1 MKSLSFAIS
10 LLSIGVTGSV
20 PPSGTLG
27 AVTSALEGQQL
38 RFDDVV
44 RNLRNPDPKAREA
57 AIRLLR
63 DARYPE
69 AVAPMAPLVLDP
81 LDDIQLEAIDA
92 ELSFFLPDEDVKSR
106 KMIGHVI
113 EQRKSAVAMAAF
125 DLGPLVVW
133 PRSAPSELVS
143 SLLQAVDDENAKV
156 RLEAIYAVGI
166 VALPPLTALDKDQTQ
181 RLIKALDHFDPAVR
195 AAAARVIGRLKLA
208 EAADSLIK
216 AVNDSQPDVRYS
228 SMRALGA
235 IRDARA
241 VQALTE
247 QFAFYRKGEGAWSAL
262 DALAHIGAAPSVPL
276 FKEHLDDKDPYVR
289 RAAVEGLGRA
299 GDTSSLDALEKIVG
313 TDESAMV
320 RMAAAFALQKLGRNY
335 VGRIADLMTSPKVVD
350 QGVDYLVELGPS
362 IAVSLVPRLQEPDAE
377 VREAIADVL
386 GAIGGPDT
394 VPALQAAAARDP
406 KGAAG
411 AAAKRAV
418 ARLRAREP

>member
-1 MKSLSFAIS
+1 MPTMKRVYLATALLAIMPAAFA
-10 LLSIGVTGSV
+10 
-20 PPSGTLG
+20 
-27 AVTSALEGQQL
+27 QQL

-69 AVAPMAPLVLDP
+69 AIGPMAALVLDP
-81 LDDIQLEAIDA
+81 IDDIQLQAIDA
-92 ELSFFLPDEDVKSR
+92 ELSFFLPDQDVKSK
-106 KMIGHVI
+106 KMIGYVI
-113 EQRKSAVAMAAF
+113 EQRKSAIALAAF

-133 PRSAPSELVS
+133 PRPAPPELVT
-143 SLLQAVDDENAKV
+143 SLLQAVDDDSGKV

-166 VALPPLTALDKDQTQ
+166 VAQPPTAPLDKDQTQ

-195 AAAARVIGRLKLA
+195 AAAARVIARLKVTDA
-208 EAADSLIK
+208 GDILIK
-216 AVNDSQPDVRYS
+216 AVNDSQADVRYA

-235 IRDARA
+235 IHEQRA

-247 QFAFYRKGEGAWSAL
+247 QFAYYRKGEGAWSAL
-262 DALAHIGAAPSVPL
+262 DALARIAASASMPL
-276 FKEHLDDKDPYVR
+276 FKERLLDKDPNIR
-289 RAAVEGLGRA
+289 RAAAEGLGRV
-299 GDTSSLDALEKIVG
+299 GDTSSFDALEKMVG
-313 TDESAMV
+313 TDESAMA

-335 VGRIADLMTSPKVVD
+335 VNRIADLMASPKVVD
-350 QGVDYLVELGPS
+350 QGAEYLVELGPS
-362 IAVSLVPRLQEPDAE
+362 VAPSLLIRLEEPDAD

-386 GAIGGPDT
+386 GVIGGPDV
-394 VPALQAAAARDP
+394 VPALQAAAAKDP

-418 ARLRAREP
+418 ARIQSR

>member
-1 MKSLSFAIS
+1 MKRVYLAIA
-10 LLSIGVTGSV
+10 LLAIV
-20 PPSGTLG
+20 P
-27 AVTSALEGQQL
+27 AASAQQL

-63 DARYPE
+63 QAKYPE
-69 AVAPMAPLVLDP
+69 AIGPMAALVLDP
-81 LDDIQLEAIDA
+81 VDDIQLQAIDA
-92 ELSFFLPDEDVKSR
+92 ELSFFLPDQDVKSK
-106 KMIGHVI
+106 KMIGYVI
-113 EQRKSAVAMAAF
+113 EQRKSAIALAAF

-133 PRSAPSELVS
+133 PRPAPPELVT
-143 SLLQAVDDENAKV
+143 SLLQAVDDDNGKV

-166 VALPPLTALDKDQTQ
+166 VAMPPLTTLDKDQTQ

-195 AAAARVIGRLKLA
+195 AAAGRVVGRLKVTDAGDVLV
-208 EAADSLIK
+208 K
-216 AVNDSQPDVRYS
+216 AVNDSQADVRYA

-235 IRDARA
+235 IHEQRA

-262 DALAHIGAAPSVPL
+262 DALAHIAASASMPL
-276 FKEHLDDKDPYVR
+276 FKERLLDKDPYIR
-289 RAAVEGLGRA
+289 RAAAEGVGRV
-299 GDTSSLDALEKIVG
+299 GDTSSFDALEKMVG

-320 RMAAAFALQKLGRNY
+320 RMAAAFALQKLGRSY
-335 VGRIADLMTSPKVVD
+335 VNRIADLMASPKVVD
-350 QGVDYLVELGPS
+350 QGAEYLVELGPS
-362 IAVSLVPRLQEPDAE
+362 VAPSLLTRLDEPDVD

-386 GAIGGPDT
+386 GVIGGPDV
-394 VPALQAAAARDP
+394 VPALQAAAAKDP

-418 ARLRAREP
+418 ARIQSR

>member
-1 MKSLSFAIS
+1 MADMPTMKRVYLAIA
-10 LLSIGVTGSV
+10 LLAIV
-20 PPSGTLG
+20 P
-27 AVTSALEGQQL
+27 AASAQQL

-63 DARYPE
+63 QAKYPE
-69 AVAPMAPLVLDP
+69 AIGPMAALVLDP
-81 LDDIQLEAIDA
+81 VDDIQLQAIDA
-92 ELSFFLPDEDVKSR
+92 ELSFFLPDQDVKSK
-106 KMIGHVI
+106 KMIGYVI
-113 EQRKSAVAMAAF
+113 EQRKSAIALAAF

-133 PRSAPSELVS
+133 PRPAPPELVT
-143 SLLQAVDDENAKV
+143 SLLQAVDDDNGKV

-166 VALPPLTALDKDQTQ
+166 VAMPPLTTLDKDQTQ

-195 AAAARVIGRLKLA
+195 AAAARVVGRLKVTDAGDVLV
-208 EAADSLIK
+208 K
-216 AVNDSQPDVRYS
+216 AVNDSQADVRYA

-235 IRDARA
+235 IHEQRA

-262 DALAHIGAAPSVPL
+262 DALAHIAASASMPL
-276 FKEHLDDKDPYVR
+276 FKERLMDKDPYVR
-289 RAAVEGLGRA
+289 RAAAEGVGRV
-299 GDTSSLDALEKIVG
+299 GDTSSFDALEKMVG

-320 RMAAAFALQKLGRNY
+320 RMAAAFALQKLGRSY
-335 VGRIADLMTSPKVVD
+335 VNRIADLMASPKVVD
-350 QGVDYLVELGPS
+350 QGAEYLVELGPS
-362 IAVSLVPRLQEPDAE
+362 VTPSLLTRLDEPDVD

-386 GAIGGPDT
+386 GVIGGPDV
-394 VPALQAAAARDP
+394 VPALQAAAAKDP

-418 ARLRAREP
+418 ARIQSR

>member
-1 MKSLSFAIS
+1 MADIPTMKRVYLAIA
-10 LLSIGVTGSV
+10 LLAIV
-20 PPSGTLG
+20 P
-27 AVTSALEGQQL
+27 AASAQQL

-63 DARYPE
+63 DAKYPE
-69 AVAPMAPLVLDP
+69 AIGPMAALVLDP

-92 ELSFFLPDEDVKSR
+92 ELSFFLPGQDVKSK
-106 KMIGHVI
+106 KMIAGII
-113 EQRKSAVAMAAF
+113 EQRKSAIALAAF

-133 PRSAPSELVS
+133 PRPAPPELVT
-143 SLLQAVDDENAKV
+143 SLLQAVDDDNGKV

-166 VALPPLTALDKDQTQ
+166 VAMPPLTTLDKDQTQ

-195 AAAARVIGRLKLA
+195 AAAARVVGRLKVTDAGDVLV
-208 EAADSLIK
+208 K
-216 AVNDSQPDVRYS
+216 AVNDSQADVRYA

-235 IRDARA
+235 IHEQRA

-262 DALAHIGAAPSVPL
+262 DALAHIAASASMPL
-276 FKEHLDDKDPYVR
+276 FKERLMDKDPYVR
-289 RAAVEGLGRA
+289 RAAAEGVGRV
-299 GDTSSLDALEKIVG
+299 GDTSSFDALEKMVG

-320 RMAAAFALQKLGRNY
+320 RMAAAFALQKLGRSY
-335 VGRIADLMTSPKVVD
+335 VNRIADLMASPKVVD
-350 QGVDYLVELGPS
+350 QGAEYLVELGPS
-362 IAVSLVPRLQEPDAE
+362 VTPSLLTRLDEPDVD

-386 GAIGGPDT
+386 GVIGGPDV
-394 VPALQAAAARDP
+394 VPALQAAAAKDP

-418 ARLRAREP
+418 ARIQSR